1 VIDTIKKIVVLYTTI
16 EHGVVRLSN
25 QSASRRVSINFRCR
39 LGGPFFQCAAGAVVN
54 EIGIGPDI
62 EFLQQWESEM
72 SKKLCDVAKLATAA
86 IALAALA
93 STTAG
98 AVTLK
103 QIKERGYIRIAVANE
118 IPYGYVDPNGD
129 AKGAGPDV
137 AKVIV
142 KMLGIDPK
150 NIQWVVTN
158 FSSLIPGLQA
168 NRFDMTAS
176 EMAIRPERCKKV
188 IYSEP
193 NTSYGDGL
201 LVATGDPKKL
211 DSYSDFKKSG
221 TKIAVMA
228 GADTLGVLQ
237 KLGVPE
243 SNIVTIASNAD
254 AISTVATGRA
264 DAYAA
269 TGLTASQ
276 LAEKSKKVE
285 VVSDFKD
292 PVVDGKTVRDWG
304 GFNFNSSSTAL
315 RDAFNKELV
324 AFKKTD
330 AWKKILTGYGF
341 TQSDIKGSLEK
352 TTAQLCK

>member
-1 VIDTIKKIVVLYTTI
+1 MRKTFY
-16 EHGVVRLSN
+16 G
-25 QSASRRVSINFRCR
+25 
-39 LGGPFFQCAAGAVVN
+39 
-54 EIGIGPDI
+54 
-62 EFLQQWESEM
+62 
-72 SKKLCDVAKLATAA
+72 VAKLAIAVTALT
-86 IALAALA
+86 ALV
-93 STTAG
+93 STTAS

-103 QIKERGYIRIAVANE
+103 QIKQRGYIRIAVANE

-137 AKVIV
+137 AKAVI

-188 IYSEP
+188 AYSEP
-193 NTSYGDGL
+193 NTSYGEGL
-201 LVATGDPKKL
+201 LVPDGNPKKV
-211 DSYSDFKKSG
+211 STYSDFKKNG
-221 TKIAVMA
+221 LKVAVMA
-228 GADTLGVLQ
+228 GADQLQMMQ

-243 SNIVTIASNAD
+243 GNIVTIASNAD
-254 AISTVATGRA
+254 AISTVSTGRA

-276 LAEKSKKVE
+276 LASKSGKVE
-285 VVSDFKD
+285 IVSDFKD
-292 PVVDGKTVRDWG
+292 PVIDGKEERSWG
-304 GFNFNSSSTAL
+304 GFNFNSSSTSL
-315 RDAFNKELV
+315 RDAFDKKLE

-341 TQSDIKGSLEK
+341 TPADIKGANEK

>member
-1 VIDTIKKIVVLYTTI
+1 MKTTFL
-16 EHGVVRLSN
+16 GV
-25 QSASRRVSINFRCR
+25 C
-39 LGGPFFQCAAGAVVN
+39 
-54 EIGIGPDI
+54 
-62 EFLQQWESEM
+62 
-72 SKKLCDVAKLATAA
+72 KLAIAATAV
-86 IALAALA
+86 AAMA

-103 QIKERGYIRIAVANE
+103 QIKKRGYIRIAVANE
-118 IPYGYVDPNGD
+118 IPYGYVDPTGA

-137 AKVIV
+137 AKAVL
-142 KMLGIDPK
+142 KKLGIDSK

-201 LVATGDPKKL
+201 LVKNGDPKKL
-211 DSYSDFKKSG
+211 TSYSDFKKPG
-221 TKIAVMA
+221 TKVAVMA

-243 SNIVTIASNAD
+243 SNIVTIASNSD

-276 LAEKSKKVE
+276 LANKSKKVA
-285 VVSDFKD
+285 VVEDFKD

-304 GFNFNSSSTAL
+304 GFNFNSSSKSL
-315 RDAFNKELV
+315 RDAFNKALV
-324 AFKKTD
+324 DFKKTD

-341 TQSDIKGSLEK
+341 TEADIKGSMEK

>member
-1 VIDTIKKIVVLYTTI
+1 
-16 EHGVVRLSN
+16 
-25 QSASRRVSINFRCR
+25 
-39 LGGPFFQCAAGAVVN
+39 
-54 EIGIGPDI
+54 
-62 EFLQQWESEM
+62 M
-72 SKKLCDVAKLATAA
+72 SKKFVSVTKLAIAA
-86 IALAALA
+86 AALTALA

-103 QIKERGYIRIAVANE
+103 QIKQRGYIRIAVANE
-118 IPYGYVDPNGD
+118 IPYGYVDPNGE

-137 AKVIV
+137 AKAVV
-142 KMLGIDPK
+142 QKLGIGTK

-168 NRFDMTAS
+168 NRFDMTAA

-188 IYSEP
+188 IYSQP

-201 LVATGDPKKL
+201 LVANGDPKHL
-211 DSYSDFKKSG
+211 NSYSDFKKSG
-221 TKIAVMA
+221 TKVAVMA

-243 SNIVTIASNAD
+243 SNIVTIAANAD

-276 LAEKSKKVE
+276 LAAKSDKVQ

-292 PVVDGKTVRDWG
+292 PVVDGKVVRDWG

-315 RDAFNKELV
+315 RNAFNKQLE

-330 AWKKILTGYGF
+330 KWKKILTGYGF
-341 TQSDIKGSLEK
+341 TESDIKASLEK
-352 TTAQLCK
+352 NTAQLCK

>member
-1 VIDTIKKIVVLYTTI
+1 MKTTFL
-16 EHGVVRLSN
+16 GV
-25 QSASRRVSINFRCR
+25 C
-39 LGGPFFQCAAGAVVN
+39 
-54 EIGIGPDI
+54 
-62 EFLQQWESEM
+62 
-72 SKKLCDVAKLATAA
+72 KLAIAATAV
-86 IALAALA
+86 AAMA

-103 QIKERGYIRIAVANE
+103 QIKKRGYIRIAVANE
-118 IPYGYVDPNGD
+118 IPYGYVDPSGA

-137 AKVIV
+137 AKAVV
-142 KMLGIDPK
+142 AKLGIDPK

-168 NRFDMTAS
+168 NRFDMTAA

-201 LVATGDPKKL
+201 LVKDGNPSHLNA
-211 DSYSDFKKSG
+211 YSDFKKSG
-221 TKIAVMA
+221 TKVAVMA

-243 SNIVTIASNAD
+243 SNIVTIASNSD

-276 LAEKSKKVE
+276 LANKSKKVA
-285 VVSDFKD
+285 VVEDFKD

-304 GFNFNSSSTAL
+304 GFNFNSSSKSL
-315 RDAFNKELV
+315 RDAFNKALV

-341 TQSDIKGSLEK
+341 TEADIKGSMEK